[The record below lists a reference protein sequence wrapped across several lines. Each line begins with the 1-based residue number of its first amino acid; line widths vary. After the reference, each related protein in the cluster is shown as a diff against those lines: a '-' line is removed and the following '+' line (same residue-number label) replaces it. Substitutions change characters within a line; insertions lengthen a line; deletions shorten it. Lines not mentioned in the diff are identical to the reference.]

1 MPAAPTPNACAAARA
16 VASDAACWRVQLLG
30 APALVRTDT
39 ASLVRLSPKDAALL
53 ALIAIDGPVEAT
65 RVAALVWPD
74 VASKKADTNLRQRL
88 FRLRRDTG
96 AALVDTG
103 ALLQLAAGV
112 ETDLPATLAQLGTDP
127 GAGTEPL
134 LGDLAFDG
142 MADLADWLRSARTH
156 WCSRRDGAMAA
167 AAAACESA
175 GAVAKGL
182 SYALRLADSEPLSE
196 HAQRRVMRLHYL
208 RGDCS
213 AAIASFE

>member
-1 MPAAPTPNACAAARA
+1 MPATPPPSAPVAAA
-16 VASDAACWRVQLLG
+16 ASDAAGWRVRLLG
-30 APALVRTDT
+30 APALVRTDSAT
-39 ASLVRLSPKDAALL
+39 LVRLSPKDAALL

-74 VASKKADTNLRQRL
+74 VAGKKADTNLRQRL

-112 ETDLPATLAQLGTDP
+112 ETDLPHAGCKLGADP

-142 MADLADWLRSARTH
+142 LADLADWLRTARTALARPVRCGH
-156 WCSRRDGAMAA
+156 GRGGCGLRIGRRG
-167 AAAACESA
+167 
-175 GAVAKGL
+175 G
-182 SYALRLADSEPLSE
+182 
-196 HAQRRVMRLHYL
+196 QRPELTRCAWSTANQCPNTR
-208 RGDCS
+208 S
-213 AAIASFE
+213 AA